1 MSSIKHTI
9 STLPSDPGIYKM
21 IDKSNKVIYVG
32 KAKNLKKRIKSYFLK
47 TNQDLKT
54 ELLVSLIETIEP
66 IVTNTEN
73 EALILERELIRT
85 YKPRFNILLKDDK
98 SYPYVKITN
107 DIFPR
112 ILITREKKEDKAHYF
127 GPFPT
132 IGSSRY
138 LEKTLLKIFPLRSC
152 KQHISLTKKEPK
164 CILLD
169 IGKCRGPCIDK
180 TIKKEYE
187 ELVQEL
193 LLFLKGK
200 DKDLMRSLKEKMKE
214 HSDTLEYEKAAIVR
228 DRLIKLQVLTE
239 KQLVSLDKDSN
250 YTLVAVE
257 CTSELIY
264 VLVQDIIDGKLLY
277 QQGFFHKKGTE
288 EENIYF
294 IELSVLNWLKNNTKN
309 KRTIISSEKIKRI
322 VIKIAQNIG
331 LNIKIESC

>member
-1 MSSIKHTI
+1 MLSSDIGKDVIKKE
-9 STLPSDPGIYKM
+9 LPLMPKLPGVYRMLNSKNEIL
-21 IDKSNKVIYVG
+21 YVG

-138 LEKTLLKIFPLRSC
+138 LEKTLLKIF
-152 KQHISLTKKEPK
+152 
-164 CILLD
+164 
-169 IGKCRGPCIDK
+169 
-180 TIKKEYE
+180 
-187 ELVQEL
+187 
-193 LLFLKGK
+193 
-200 DKDLMRSLKEKMKE
+200 
-214 HSDTLEYEKAAIVR
+214 
-228 DRLIKLQVLTE
+228 
-239 KQLVSLDKDSN
+239 
-250 YTLVAVE
+250 
-257 CTSELIY
+257 
-264 VLVQDIIDGKLLY
+264 
-277 QQGFFHKKGTE
+277 
-288 EENIYF
+288 
-294 IELSVLNWLKNNTKN
+294 W
-309 KRTIISSEKIKRI
+309 
-322 VIKIAQNIG
+322 
-331 LNIKIESC
+331 